1 MKNIFNIND
10 RKRHAK
16 KVGASDLARFDEGM
30 VHPFCATFVL
40 AKEMEWA
47 SRLFV
52 LEMLDEDEEGI
63 GTKLEINHLSPVLEG
78 EELLIEAVITALDQ
92 HEIICDIKVTSGKR
106 LIARGITG
114 QKILKKTKL
123 ANLILNIQKDGRKEE

>member
-1 MKNIFNIND
+1 MKDLFNIND
-10 RKRHAK
+10 K
-16 KVGASDLARFDEGM
+16 KQHHKIIGASDLASFELGM
-30 VHPFCATFVL
+30 VHPFCSTFVL
-40 AKEMEWA
+40 AREMEWS

-63 GTKLEINHLSPVLEG
+63 GTKLEINHLSPALEG
-78 EELLIEAVITALDQ
+78 EELIIQAKITSLEQ
-92 HEIICDIKVTSGKR
+92 HEIICKIEVAVGER

-123 ANLILNIQKDGRKEE
+123 ANLISDIQKDGRKEE

>member
-10 RKRHAK
+10 K
-16 KVGASDLARFDEGM
+16 KQYTKIVKATDLASFELGM
-30 VHPFCATFVL
+30 VHPFCSTFAL
-40 AKEMEWA
+40 AREIEWS

-63 GTKLEINHLSPVLEG
+63 GTKLEINHISPALEG
-78 EELLIEAVITALDQ
+78 EELMIEAIITSLKH
-92 HEIICDIKVTSGKR
+92 HEIICRIEVSVQDRK
-106 LIARGITG
+106 IASGITG

-123 ANLILNIQKDGRKEE
+123 ADLINNIQQDGG